1 MKPCHCFRT
10 KKNDIKLKRK
20 ITPREPFILETTLS
34 QRITYI
40 IRIVVSTLAQA
51 SNSFNNQRIIIS
63 SSSSLP
69 PPSVVVLNEFAYDT
83 FCYYLSELQFF
94 SFFLYFLF
102 IILKRQIEVGKNYN
116 KLSYLY
122 AAPASDC
129 WCGHERESVYKYIV
143 DYIHTAT
150 TKKTTTIFIILIFF
164 KSEWRAAYKFY
175 CCLSCWHNTHAM
187 SHILIHNLLYPT
199 HTSTKIAAPYQ
210 LEIICVFYQ
219 EYLSLELYMCVSVS
233 RSVVEPRVVMQKEKN

>member
-1 MKPCHCFRT
+1 MQLR
-10 KKNDIKLKRK
+10 L
-20 ITPREPFILETTLS
+20 L
-34 QRITYI
+34 
-40 IRIVVSTLAQA
+40 IVDVGT
-51 SNSFNNQRIIIS
+51 
-63 SSSSLP
+63 
-69 PPSVVVLNEFAYDT
+69 
-83 FCYYLSELQFF
+83 SE
-94 SFFLYFLF
+94 
-102 IILKRQIEVGKNYN
+102 K
-116 KLSYLY
+116 
-122 AAPASDC
+122 
-129 WCGHERESVYKYIV
+129 VYKYIV

-233 RSVVEPRVVMQKEKN
+233 RSVVEPRVVMQKEKISIEKGVTTMCGDEKVTIWNEILGCQRRLGGKKILIYRIMKNKC